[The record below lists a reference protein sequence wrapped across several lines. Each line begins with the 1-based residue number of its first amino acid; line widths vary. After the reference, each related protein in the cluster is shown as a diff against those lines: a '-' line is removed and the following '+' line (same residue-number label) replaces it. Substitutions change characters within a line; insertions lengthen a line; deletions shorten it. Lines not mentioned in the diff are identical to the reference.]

1 MYESLME
8 RENQATRVSQYSND
22 RYVVNN
28 NGYYDTYGNNRPYYS
43 NNQPIQNVTPY
54 RAAPVH
60 QNYYY
65 TKPQSD
71 NINTAVPP
79 QQLSSMVQNT
89 ANMFQQA
96 PVYQPTYEDY
106 QQYNN
111 VRVNAQSYPTN
122 MYYQQPVN
130 NVLGN
135 QRIENQNIK
144 EIQEYEKVAPAT
156 KGKIKNKM
164 TKALIAVYFMIIA
177 ICAAL
182 ILINLIAG
190 ATGSEAV
197 ASSVSGEV
205 ISSEINYIVNEDGSV
220 DSLTT
225 TPKVIEYEYDTS
237 TNWFDR
243 LCDAIGK
250 SLG

>member
-96 PVYQPTYEDY
+96 PVYQQTYED
-106 QQYNN
+106 
-111 VRVNAQSYPTN
+111 
-122 MYYQQPVN
+122 YQQPVN

>member
-1 MYESLME
+1 
-8 RENQATRVSQYSND
+8 
-22 RYVVNN
+22 
-28 NGYYDTYGNNRPYYS
+28 
-43 NNQPIQNVTPY
+43 
-54 RAAPVH
+54 
-60 QNYYY
+60 
-65 TKPQSD
+65 
-71 NINTAVPP
+71 
-79 QQLSSMVQNT
+79 
-89 ANMFQQA
+89 
-96 PVYQPTYEDY
+96 
-106 QQYNN
+106 
-111 VRVNAQSYPTN
+111 
-122 MYYQQPVN
+122 
-130 NVLGN
+130 
-135 QRIENQNIK
+135 
-144 EIQEYEKVAPAT
+144 
-156 KGKIKNKM
+156 
-164 TKALIAVYFMIIA
+164 MIIA